1 MKTHKAATTG
11 TTSYTAHHIL
21 CKLTHYCKECHVWK
35 WHTQRRFSLP
45 IIFTDGSTRAFSPRI
60 QLLAL
65 FPFFSLIFG
74 NMLLSYI
81 AISSVHNIIII
92 IISTDSLVVSHL
104 WNNLCVNA
112 FNQTFLAVMG

>member
-35 WHTQRRFSLP
+35 WHAQRKFSLP

-65 FPFFSLIFG
+65 FPFFLDFWKYALI
-74 NMLLSYI
+74 LY
-81 AISSVHNIIII
+81 
-92 IISTDSLVVSHL
+92 
-104 WNNLCVNA
+104 CY
-112 FNQTFLAVMG
+112 